1 MKLILLS
8 QLDLEDE
15 PPPLPPR
22 KYSWSEVEDQSSDE
36 NDELPAPASE
46 CSDHLVISASIRIY
60 QSISCVYQNH
70 FPLFQP
76 YFLSL
81 LSLLS
86 SCALEHLQ
94 LN

>member
-36 NDELPAPASE
+36 NDELPAPMHSLKLASLWLFHT
-46 CSDHLVISASIRIY
+46 DA
-60 QSISCVYQNH
+60 CV
-70 FPLFQP
+70 LAE
-76 YFLSL
+76 L
-81 LSLLS
+81 LENVQFIE
-86 SCALEHLQ
+86 ALI
-94 LN
+94 